1 MLEIKMQEDK
11 TEFPAISPILHQ
23 NIFYNH
29 TEPMLKR
36 IDILIMAFCTGLIV
50 ANIYYC
56 QPLVILIAED
66 FKLSETNAG
75 KITYLTQIGYAL
87 GLFLLVPLG
96 DMFERKKQI
105 LVITTLAIAALLV
118 AAVSKT
124 FFLLEFASILIG
136 ACSIVPQLILP
147 LAANL
152 STDENRGANIGMIMS
167 GLLVGILASRS
178 VSGSIG
184 FWLGWR
190 AMYYIAAAICAL
202 LLLLMAKRFPQSYP
216 NFKGTY
222 KQLMSSMF
230 GYIKSQPAL
239 REASLI
245 NFFAFAIISA
255 FWTTMVLFLANPPFN
270 FQTLQIGLFGIAGA
284 AGALAAPLV
293 GKLSDGNN
301 PRKNL
306 MIGFILQI
314 VSLAL
319 FYFTGANLLVFVIGI
334 ILIDIAQQAIHVTNQ
349 TKIYTLIPEARNRL
363 NTIFMSVS
371 FIGASCGSAL
381 GLWLWGQGG
390 WNLFC
395 YGMTAIVMLNI
406 MIYQFYGKKF
416 NIK

>member
-1 MLEIKMQEDK
+1 
-11 TEFPAISPILHQ
+11 
-23 NIFYNH
+23 
-29 TEPMLKR
+29 MLKR
-36 IDILIMAFCTGLIV
+36 ADILLMAFCTGLIV

-56 QPLVILIAED
+56 QPLVILVAKD
-66 FKLSETNAG
+66 FNLTESYAG
-75 KITYLTQIGYAL
+75 RITYLTQIGYAL

-105 LVITTLAIAALLV
+105 LVITGLAILALLV

-124 FFLLEFASILIG
+124 FFLLEIASVLIG

-152 STDENRGANIGMIMS
+152 SSDENRGANIGMIMS
-167 GLLVGILASRS
+167 GLLVGILASRA

-190 AMYYIAAAICAL
+190 AMYYIAAGICAL
-202 LLLLMAKRFPQSYP
+202 LIALMAKRFPQSYP
-216 NFKGTY
+216 GFKGTY
-222 KQLMSSMF
+222 KELMTSMF
-230 GYIKSQPAL
+230 SYIKTQPVL
-239 REASLI
+239 RETSII
-245 NFFAFAIISA
+245 NFLAFAIISA

-314 VSLAL
+314 VSIAL
-319 FYFTGANLLVFVIGI
+319 FYFTGSHLYLFVIGI
-334 ILIDIAQQAIHVTNQ
+334 VLIDIGQQAIHVTNQ
-349 TKIYTLIPEARNRL
+349 TRIYTLIPEARNRL

-381 GLWLWGQGG
+381 GLFLWDKGG

-395 YGMTAIVMLNI
+395 YGMTGIIVLNI
-406 MIYQFYGKKF
+406 LIYKFYGNKKF
-416 NIK
+416 

>member
-1 MLEIKMQEDK
+1 MPDLPITMQTNQQLTK
-11 TEFPAISPILHQ
+11 TDIIL
-23 NIFYNH
+23 
-29 TEPMLKR
+29 
-36 IDILIMAFCTGLIV
+36 MAFCTGLIV

-56 QPLVILIAED
+56 QPLVILIAKE
-66 FKLSETNAG
+66 FNLTESYAG
-75 KITYLTQIGYAL
+75 RITYLTQIGYAL

-96 DMFERKKQI
+96 DMFERRKQI
-105 LVITTLAIAALLV
+105 LMITGFAIVALLA
-118 AAVSKT
+118 AAVSHT
-124 FFLLEFASILIG
+124 FLLLEIASVLIG

-152 STDENRGANIGMIMS
+152 SSDKNRGTNIGMIMS
-167 GLLVGILASRS
+167 GLLVGILASRA

-190 AMYYIAAAICAL
+190 AVYYMAAAICL
-202 LLLLMAKRFPQSYP
+202 LLIGLMAKRFPQSYP
-216 NFKGTY
+216 AFKGTY
-222 KQLMSSMF
+222 KMLMQSMF
-230 GYIKSQPAL
+230 SYIKTQPVL
-239 REASLI
+239 RETSII
-245 NFFAFAIISA
+245 NFLAFAIISA

-314 VSLAL
+314 ISIAL
-319 FYFTGANLLVFVIGI
+319 FYFTGSHLYLFVIGI
-334 ILIDIAQQAIHVTNQ
+334 VLIDIGQQAIHVTNQ
-349 TKIYTLIPEARNRL
+349 TRIYTLIPEARNRL

-381 GLWLWGQGG
+381 GLYLWDQGG
-390 WNLFC
+390 WALFC
-395 YGMTAIVMLNI
+395 YGMMAIVIINI
-406 MIYQFYGKKF
+406 LIYQFYGRKKF
-416 NIK
+416 IA

>member
-1 MLEIKMQEDK
+1 MQI
-11 TEFPAISPILHQ
+11 TPQLSR
-23 NIFYNH
+23 
-29 TEPMLKR
+29 T
-36 IDILIMAFCTGLIV
+36 DILLMAFCTGLIV

-56 QPLVILIAED
+56 QPLVILIAKD
-66 FKLSETNAG
+66 FKLSETDAG

-105 LVITTLAIAALLV
+105 LMITGLAIFALLV
-118 AAVSKT
+118 AAISHT
-124 FFLLEFASILIG
+124 FFLLEIASILIG
-136 ACSIVPQLILP
+136 TCSIVPQLILP

-167 GLLVGILASRS
+167 GLLVGILASRA

-190 AMYYIAAAICAL
+190 AVYYIAAAICGL
-202 LLLLMAKRFPQSYP
+202 LIILMAKRFPKSYP
-216 NFKGTY
+216 AFKGTY
-222 KQLMSSMF
+222 KELMRSMF
-230 GYIKSQPAL
+230 GYIKTQPAL
-239 REASLI
+239 RETSII
-245 NFFAFAIISA
+245 NFLAFAIISA
-255 FWTTMVLFLANPPFN
+255 FWTTMVLFLANPPFS

-314 VSLAL
+314 VSIAL
-319 FYFTGANLLVFVIGI
+319 FYFTGSHLYLFVIGI
-334 ILIDIAQQAIHVTNQ
+334 VLIDIGQQAIHVTNQ
-349 TKIYTLIPEARNRL
+349 TRIYTLIPEARNRL

-381 GLWLWGQGG
+381 GLWLWDQGG
-390 WNLFC
+390 WALFC
-395 YGMTAIVMLNI
+395 YGMTGIIILNI
-406 MIYQFYGKKF
+406 LIYQFYGRKNKSI
-416 NIK
+416 N

>member
-1 MLEIKMQEDK
+1 
-11 TEFPAISPILHQ
+11 
-23 NIFYNH
+23 
-29 TEPMLKR
+29 MLKR
-36 IDILIMAFCTGLIV
+36 ADILLMAFCTGLIV

-56 QPLVILIAED
+56 QPLVILVAKD
-66 FKLSETNAG
+66 FNLTESYAG
-75 KITYLTQIGYAL
+75 RITYLTQIGYAL

-105 LVITTLAIAALLV
+105 LVITGLAILALLV

-124 FFLLEFASILIG
+124 FFLLEIASVLIG

-152 STDENRGANIGMIMS
+152 SSDENRGANIGIIMS
-167 GLLVGILASRS
+167 GLLVGILASRA

-190 AMYYIAAAICAL
+190 AMYYIAAGICAL
-202 LLLLMAKRFPQSYP
+202 LIALMAKRFPQSYP
-216 NFKGTY
+216 GFKGTY
-222 KQLMSSMF
+222 KELMTSMF
-230 GYIKSQPAL
+230 SYIKTQPVL
-239 REASLI
+239 RETSII
-245 NFFAFAIISA
+245 NFLAFAIISA

-314 VSLAL
+314 VSIAL
-319 FYFTGANLLVFVIGI
+319 FYFTGSHLYLFVIGI
-334 ILIDIAQQAIHVTNQ
+334 VLIDIGQQAIHVTNQ
-349 TKIYTLIPEARNRL
+349 TRIYTLIPEARNRL

-381 GLWLWGQGG
+381 GLFLWDKGG

-395 YGMTAIVMLNI
+395 YGMTGIIVLNI
-406 MIYQFYGKKF
+406 LIYKFYGNKKF
-416 NIK
+416 

>member
-1 MLEIKMQEDK
+1 
-11 TEFPAISPILHQ
+11 
-23 NIFYNH
+23 
-29 TEPMLKR
+29 MLKR
-36 IDILIMAFCTGLIV
+36 IDILLMAFCTGLIV

-56 QPLVILIAED
+56 QPLVILIAKD
-66 FKLSETNAG
+66 FNLTESVAG
-75 KITYLTQIGYAL
+75 RITYLTQIGYAL

-105 LVITTLAIAALLV
+105 LVITGFAIVALLSAAL
-118 AAVSKT
+118 SKS
-124 FFLLEFASILIG
+124 FLLLEIASILIG
-136 ACSIVPQLILP
+136 TCSIVPQLILP

-152 STDENRGANIGMIMS
+152 SSDENRGANIGAIMS
-167 GLLVGILASRS
+167 GLLVGILASRA
-178 VSGSIG
+178 VSGSVG

-202 LLLLMAKRFPQSYP
+202 LIILMAKRFPQSVP
-216 NFKGTY
+216 SFKGNY
-222 KQLMSSMF
+222 KQLMGSMLS
-230 GYIKSQPAL
+230 YIKHQPVL
-239 REASLI
+239 RETSII
-245 NFFAFAIISA
+245 NFLAFAIISA

-314 VSLAL
+314 ISIAL
-319 FYFTGANLLVFVIGI
+319 FYFTKSHLYLFVVGI
-334 ILIDIAQQAIHVTNQ
+334 VLIDIGQQAIHVTNQ
-349 TKIYTLIPEARNRL
+349 TRIYTLIPEARNRL

-381 GLWLWGQGG
+381 GLWLWDFGG
-390 WNLFC
+390 WALFC
-395 YGMTAIVMLNI
+395 YGMTAIIMLNI
-406 MIYQFYGKKF
+406 LIYKFYGRKKF
-416 NIK
+416 

>member
-1 MLEIKMQEDK
+1 MFLHPLNGKKQGTLLKMQ
-11 TEFPAISPILHQ
+11 TIRNLSRP
-23 NIFYNH
+23 
-29 TEPMLKR
+29 
-36 IDILIMAFCTGLIV
+36 DILLMAFCTGLIV

-56 QPLVILIAED
+56 QPLIILVAREFD
-66 FKLSETNAG
+66 LSESYAG
-75 KITYLTQIGYAL
+75 RITYLTQIGYAL

-105 LVITTLAIAALLV
+105 LIITGLAIVALLGAAL
-118 AAVSKT
+118 SHT
-124 FFLLEFASILIG
+124 FFVLEIASVLIG

-152 STDENRGANIGMIMS
+152 STDENRGANIGIIMS
-167 GLLVGILASRS
+167 GLLVGILASRA

-190 AMYYIAAAICAL
+190 AVYYIAAAICAL
-202 LLLLMAKRFPQSYP
+202 LVGLMAKRFPQSYP
-216 NFKGTY
+216 AFKGTY
-222 KQLMSSMF
+222 KHLMTSMF
-230 GYIKSQPAL
+230 GYIKSQPVL
-239 REASLI
+239 REASII
-245 NFFAFAIISA
+245 NFLAFAIISA

-293 GKLSDGNN
+293 GKLSDGGN

-314 VSLAL
+314 VSIAL
-319 FYFTGANLLVFVIGI
+319 FYFTGNHLYLFVIGI
-334 ILIDIAQQAIHVTNQ
+334 ILIDIGQQAIHVTNQ
-349 TKIYTLIPEARNRL
+349 TRIYMLIPEARNRL

-371 FIGASCGSAL
+371 FIGASSGSAL
-381 GLWLWGQGG
+381 GLLLWAQGG

-395 YGMTAIVMLNI
+395 YGMLGIVVLNI
-406 MIYQFYGKKF
+406 LIFKFYGGKKQ
-416 NIK
+416 KD

>member
-1 MLEIKMQEDK
+1 MQSTQK
-11 TEFPAISPILHQ
+11 LSRA
-23 NIFYNH
+23 
-29 TEPMLKR
+29 
-36 IDILIMAFCTGLIV
+36 DILLMAFCTGLIV

-56 QPLVILIAED
+56 QPLVILIAKD
-66 FKLSETNAG
+66 FNLTETDAG

-105 LVITTLAIAALLV
+105 LVITGLAILALLI
-118 AAVSKT
+118 AAVSHT
-124 FFLLEFASILIG
+124 FFVLEVASVLIG
-136 ACSIVPQLILP
+136 GCSIVPQLILP

-167 GLLVGILASRS
+167 GLLVGILASRA

-190 AMYYIAAAICAL
+190 AVYYIAAGICGL
-202 LLLLMAKRFPQSYP
+202 LILLMAKRFPPSYP
-216 NFKGTY
+216 AFKGTY
-222 KQLMSSMF
+222 KELMRSMF
-230 GYIKSQPAL
+230 SYIKTQPAL
-239 REASLI
+239 RETSII
-245 NFFAFAIISA
+245 NFLAFAIISA

-314 VSLAL
+314 VSIAL
-319 FYFTGANLLVFVIGI
+319 FYFTGSHLYLFVIGI
-334 ILIDIAQQAIHVTNQ
+334 VLIDIGQQAIHVTNQ
-349 TKIYTLIPEARNRL
+349 TRIYNLIPEARNRL

-381 GLWLWGQGG
+381 GLWLWDQGG
-390 WNLFC
+390 WALFC
-395 YGMTAIVMLNI
+395 YGMTGIIVLNI
-406 MIYQFYGKKF
+406 LIYQFYGRKNK
-416 NIK
+416 

>member
-1 MLEIKMQEDK
+1 MEINQKLSRTD
-11 TEFPAISPILHQ
+11 IIL
-23 NIFYNH
+23 
-29 TEPMLKR
+29 
-36 IDILIMAFCTGLIV
+36 MAFCTGLIV

-56 QPLVILIAED
+56 QPLVVLIAKD
-66 FKLSETNAG
+66 FNLTETVAG
-75 KITYLTQIGYAL
+75 RITYLTQIGYAL

-105 LVITTLAIAALLV
+105 LLITGLAIFALLL
-118 AAVSKT
+118 AAVSHT
-124 FFLLEFASILIG
+124 FFVLEIASVLIG

-167 GLLVGILASRS
+167 GLLVGILASRA

-184 FWLGWR
+184 YWLDWR
-190 AMYYIAAAICAL
+190 AVYYIAAAICAL
-202 LLLLMAKRFPQSYP
+202 LIILMARRFPQSYP

-222 KQLMSSMF
+222 RELMRSMF

-239 REASLI
+239 RETSII
-245 NFFAFAIISA
+245 NFLAFAIISA

-293 GKLSDGNN
+293 GKLSDGGN

-306 MIGFILQI
+306 MIGFILQL
-314 VSLAL
+314 VSMAL
-319 FYFTGANLLVFVIGI
+319 FYFTGSHLYLFIIGI

-349 TKIYTLIPEARNRL
+349 TRIYTLIPEARNRL

-390 WNLFC
+390 WALFC
-395 YGMTAIVMLNI
+395 YGMTGITIINI
-406 MIYQFYGKKF
+406 LIYKFYGQRKF
-416 NIK
+416 TNGSN